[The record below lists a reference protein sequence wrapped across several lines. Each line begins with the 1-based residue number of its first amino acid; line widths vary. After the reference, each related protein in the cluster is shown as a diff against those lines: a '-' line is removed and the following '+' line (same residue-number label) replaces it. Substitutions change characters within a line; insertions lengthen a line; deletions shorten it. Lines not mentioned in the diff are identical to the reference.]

1 MSSVFLTGRV
11 NNFHPGAFNTS
22 RISLIYTIFNKAAMP
37 KPQISNRAI
46 NQIMLIALI
55 VLACL
60 FIFTNLSYYLPGF
73 LGAITLYILFRD
85 RYFRLT
91 GEKKWNRVL
100 TSLLF
105 IFLSIVFIVL
115 PVWALIDYL
124 IPRISSFLSNTE
136 EIVGKFNEVKEFLR
150 NKPLLEHVDLSDEA
164 LVQFLQSLTKYLPG
178 VLNSVAEVLIN
189 MLVTFFVLYFML
201 VNGKQMEATIEGFFP
216 FSNKSRDEL
225 WTEIN
230 MMVRTNAIGIPILG
244 VCQGMVAM
252 VGYYIFG
259 VHNAVL
265 WGIVTGVATVFPVL
279 GTMAVYLP
287 ICIVAFATG
296 NLTNAVWLTLY
307 CFFLVGGVDNVLRF
321 TILKTLGNVH
331 PLITVFGV
339 LFGLNVF
346 GMLGLIFGPLIISSI
361 GVLFKV
367 YRNEYG
373 SRKIVL
379 LDSEDNHPED
389 KEM

>member
-1 MSSVFLTGRV
+1 MQKR
-11 NNFHPGAFNTS
+11 
-22 RISLIYTIFNKAAMP
+22 
-37 KPQISNRAI
+37 QISNPII
-46 NQIMLIALI
+46 NQIMLITII
-55 VLACL
+55 VLVCW
-60 FIFTNLSYYLPGF
+60 FIFRYLSYYLPGF

-85 RYFRLT
+85 WYFRLT
-91 GEKKWNRVL
+91 VQKKWNRIA

-105 IFLSIVFIVL
+105 IFFSIVFIVL

-124 IPRISSFLSNTE
+124 IPRISSFLGNTE
-136 EIVGKFNEVKEFLR
+136 EIVAKFNQVKEFIS
-150 NKPLLEHVDLSDEA
+150 NKPVLEYIDLSDEA

-201 VNGKQMEATIEGFFP
+201 VNGRQMEATIESFFP
-216 FSNKSRDEL
+216 FSNKSRNEL

-230 MMVRTNAIGIPILG
+230 LMVRTNAIGIPILG
-244 VCQGMVAM
+244 ICQGIVAM

-259 VHNAVL
+259 VQNAVL

-296 NLTNAVWLTLY
+296 DLMNAVWLTLY
-307 CFFLVGGVDNVLRF
+307 CFFLVGGIDNVLRF
-321 TILKTLGNVH
+321 TILKTLGDVH
-331 PLITVFGV
+331 PLVTVFGV

-346 GMLGLIFGPLIISSI
+346 GMLGLIFGPLIISSVS
-361 GVLFKV
+361 VLFKV

-373 SRKIVL
+373 NRRIVL
-379 LDSEDNHPED
+379 PGEEEDPD

>member
-1 MSSVFLTGRV
+1 MQKR
-11 NNFHPGAFNTS
+11 
-22 RISLIYTIFNKAAMP
+22 
-37 KPQISNRAI
+37 QISNHAI
-46 NQIMLIALI
+46 NQIMLITII

-60 FIFTNLSYYLPGF
+60 FIFRYLSYYLPGF

-85 RYFRLT
+85 WYFRLT
-91 GEKKWNRVL
+91 GEKKWNRIL

-105 IFLSIVFIVL
+105 IFFSIVFIVL
-115 PVWALIDYL
+115 PIWALIDYL
-124 IPRISSFLSNTE
+124 IPRISSFLSNTP
-136 EIVGKFNEVKEFLR
+136 EIVGKFNQVKEFIR
-150 NKPLLEHVDLSDEA
+150 NKPILEYIDLSDEA

-178 VLNSVAEVLIN
+178 VINSVAEVLIN
-189 MLVTFFVLYFML
+189 MLVAFFVLYFML
-201 VNGKQMEATIEGFFP
+201 VNGKKMEATIEGFFP
-216 FSNKSRDEL
+216 FSGKSRSEL

-244 VCQGMVAM
+244 ICQGVVAM
-252 VGYYIFG
+252 IGYSVFG
-259 VHNAVL
+259 VQNAVL

-279 GTMAVYLP
+279 GTMAVYIP

-296 NLTNAVWLTLY
+296 ELMNAVWLTLY
-307 CFFLVGGVDNVLRF
+307 CFFLVGGIDNVLRF

-373 SRKIVL
+373 SRKIIL
-379 LDSEDNHPED
+379 PDSEDLHD
-389 KEM
+389 DEM

>member
-1 MSSVFLTGRV
+1 MQKR
-11 NNFHPGAFNTS
+11 
-22 RISLIYTIFNKAAMP
+22 
-37 KPQISNRAI
+37 QISNHAI
-46 NQIMLIALI
+46 NQIMLITVI
-55 VLACL
+55 VVVCL
-60 FIFTNLSYYLPGF
+60 FIFRYLSYYLPGF

-91 GEKKWNRVL
+91 VEKKWNRIL

-124 IPRISSFLSNTE
+124 IPRISSFLGNTE
-136 EIVGKFNEVKEFLR
+136 EIIGKFNEVKEFIS
-150 NKPLLEHVDLSDEA
+150 NKPVLEYIDLSDEA
-164 LVQFLQSLTKYLPG
+164 LVQFLQSLTKYLPK

-201 VNGKQMEATIEGFFP
+201 VHGKQMETTIESFFP
-216 FSNKSRDEL
+216 FSNKSRNEL

-230 MMVRTNAIGIPILG
+230 LMVRTNAIGIPILG
-244 VCQGMVAM
+244 ICQGIVAM
-252 VGYYIFG
+252 IGYSVFG
-259 VHNAVL
+259 VQNAVL
-265 WGIVTGVATVFPVL
+265 WGMVTGVATVFPVL
-279 GTMAVYLP
+279 GTMAVYVP
-287 ICIVAFATG
+287 ICIVSFATG
-296 NLTNAVWLTLY
+296 ELVSAIWLTLY
-307 CFFLVGGVDNVLRF
+307 CFFLVGGIDNVLRF

-339 LFGLNVF
+339 LFGLNLF
-346 GMLGLIFGPLIISSI
+346 GMLGLIFGPLILSSI
-361 GVLFKV
+361 SVLFRV

-373 SRKIVL
+373 NRRIVL
-379 LDSEDNHPED
+379 LGSDDPPED

>member
-1 MSSVFLTGRV
+1 MQKR
-11 NNFHPGAFNTS
+11 
-22 RISLIYTIFNKAAMP
+22 
-37 KPQISNRAI
+37 QISNRAI

-55 VLACL
+55 VLVCL
-60 FIFTNLSYYLPGF
+60 FISRYLSYYLPGF

-85 RYFRLT
+85 GYFKLT
-91 GEKKWNRVL
+91 DGKKWNRTL

-136 EIVGKFNEVKEFLR
+136 EIVRKFNQVKEFIS
-150 NKPLLEHVDLSDEA
+150 NKPVLEYIDLSDEA
-164 LVQFLQSLTKYLPG
+164 LVQFLQSLTKYLPK

-201 VNGKQMEATIEGFFP
+201 VKGKQMETNIEGFFP
-216 FSNKSRDEL
+216 FSSKSRNEL

-244 VCQGMVAM
+244 VCQGLVAM
-252 VGYYIFG
+252 IGYSVFG
-259 VHNAVL
+259 VNNAIL

-287 ICIVAFATG
+287 ICIVAFATAE
-296 NLTNAVWLTLY
+296 LTSAVWLTLY
-307 CFFLVGGVDNVLRF
+307 CFFLVGGIDNVLRF

-346 GMLGLIFGPLIISSI
+346 GMLGLIFGPLIISSV

-373 SRKIVL
+373 SRKVVL
-379 LDSEDNHPED
+379 LDREDLPHDTET
-389 KEM
+389 

>member
-1 MSSVFLTGRV
+1 MQKR
-11 NNFHPGAFNTS
+11 
-22 RISLIYTIFNKAAMP
+22 
-37 KPQISNRAI
+37 QISNHVV
-46 NQIMLIALI
+46 NQIMLITLI
-55 VLACL
+55 VLACW
-60 FIFTNLSYYLPGF
+60 FIFRYLTYYLPGF
-73 LGAITLYILFRD
+73 LGAITLYILVRNN
-85 RYFRLT
+85 YFKLT
-91 GEKKWNRVL
+91 VEKRWNRTL

-115 PVWALIDYL
+115 PLWALIDYL
-124 IPRISSFLSNTE
+124 IPRISSFLGNTE
-136 EIVGKFNEVKEFLR
+136 EIVNKFKQVKEFIS
-150 NKPLLEHVDLSDEA
+150 NKPVLQYIDLSDEA
-164 LVQFLQSLTKYLPG
+164 LLQFLQSLTKYLPK

-189 MLVTFFVLYFML
+189 VLVTFFVLYFML
-201 VNGKQMEATIEGFFP
+201 VKGKEMEATIEEFFP
-216 FSNKSRDEL
+216 FSDKSKAEL

-244 VCQGMVAM
+244 VCQGVVAM
-252 VGYYIFG
+252 TGYLIFG
-259 VHNAVL
+259 VNNAVL

-279 GTMAVYLP
+279 GTMVVYLP

-296 NLTNAVWLTLY
+296 NVMNATWLTLY
-307 CFFLVGGVDNVLRF
+307 CFFIVGGIDNVLRF

-361 GVLFKV
+361 SVLFKV

-373 SRKIVL
+373 NRKIVL
-379 LDSEDNHPED
+379 LNKDD
-389 KEM
+389 